1 MLSRRRDNRDRS
13 EINDILRR
21 KINLG
26 CVKKHSNTFFQ
37 RRSLLRISECT
48 LIEDVSPDA
57 GVQLDSLHVRDRNV
71 RSLDYALPLS
81 IYDFFF
87 FNCWTSWKKFMFC
100 FESKSKSCSVVW
112 APWTI
117 QSMEFS
123 RPEHLSGQ
131 LFLSPGDL
139 PNPGIE
145 PRSPTLRQI
154 LYQLSH
160 QGSPRILKWV
170 AYPSSSRSSTPR
182 NWTGVSCTAGGFF
195 PSRTTRE
202 ILL

>member
-21 KINLG
+21 KINLD

-57 GVQLDSLHVRDRNV
+57 GVQLDSLHVKDGNV

-87 FNCWTSWKKFMFC
+87 LTVELVERS
-100 FESKSKSCSVVW
+100 SCSALKVKVKV
-112 APWTI
+112 AQSCGPRGLYSPWN
-117 QSMEFS
+117 
-123 RPEHLSGQ
+123 
-131 LFLSPGDL
+131 SPGQ
-139 PNPGIE
+139 N
-145 PRSPTLRQI
+145 T
-154 LYQLSH
+154 
-160 QGSPRILKWV
+160 
-170 AYPSSSRSSTPR
+170 
-182 NWTGVSCTAGGFF
+182 
-195 PSRTTRE
+195 
-202 ILL
+202 